1 MNSYQ
6 NWITKAKT
14 AATGKKYAVRHTHNE
29 YMVKPESAD
38 NTAAECTELKVVDS
52 FSLMVLCKNY
62 QRGKMV
68 GTWRVHKTFCDK
80 DAALSCFA
88 KIKKAP

>member
-14 AATGKKYAVRHTHNE
+14 AETGKKYAVRHTHNE
-29 YMVKPESAD
+29 YLVKPESAD

-52 FSLMVLCKNY
+52 FSLMVFCENY

-68 GTWRVHKTFCDK
+68 GTWRVYKTFCDN
-80 DAALSCFA
+80 DSAINCLE
-88 KIKKAP
+88 KIKKAQ